1 MLHHGR
7 KELILSVLKGL
18 YTIHRFGARDK
29 IPTQVFSSDFF
40 SISNSADELSIVCN
54 ASIRLNSDKSESGW
68 SCIKLSGPLAFD
80 LTGIL
85 ADITTALAKVDI
97 SLFAVSTFETDYI
110 LIKSENLIA
119 ARAALQSSGY
129 AFAD

>member
-1 MLHHGR
+1 MLPHGR
-7 KELILSVLKGL
+7 KELILSVLQGL
-18 YTIHRFGARDK
+18 YTIHRFGAEDR
-29 IPTQVFSSDFF
+29 IPARIFGSDFF
-40 SISNSADELSIVCN
+40 SISKSADELSIVCN
-54 ASIRLNSDKSESGW
+54 TSIHLNSDKSESGW
-68 SCIKLSGPLAFD
+68 ACIKLSGPLAFG

-85 ADITTALAKVDI
+85 ADIATVLAKVDI

-110 LIKSENLIA
+110 LVKSENLIA